1 MNSQR
6 TKQNICKPRKP
17 THDQSLQKSCFLADA
32 LPDIKIQKKN
42 IDDFSVV
49 IESIAMVQKKS
60 VNGTNIEQLVDKKE
74 GNFNS
79 SVTAIDLVSSSK
91 QIPVKLKLFSSVK
104 IIEPL

>member
-42 IDDFSVV
+42 
-49 IESIAMVQKKS
+49 
-60 VNGTNIEQLVDKKE
+60 
-74 GNFNS
+74 
-79 SVTAIDLVSSSK
+79 
-91 QIPVKLKLFSSVK
+91 QIFKTT
-104 IIEPL
+104 